1 MENEETT
8 KTATLRA
15 DDSWKP
21 EYNVSISVFAPS
33 QILLIE
39 F

>member
-21 EYNVSISVFAPS
+21 EYNVSTIKFCPIP
-33 QILLIE
+33 ILLTSL
-39 F
+39 